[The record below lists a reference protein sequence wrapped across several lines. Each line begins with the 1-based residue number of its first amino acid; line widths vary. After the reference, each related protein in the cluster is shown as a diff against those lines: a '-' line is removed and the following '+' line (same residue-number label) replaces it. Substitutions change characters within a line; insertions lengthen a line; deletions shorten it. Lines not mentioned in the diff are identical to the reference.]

1 MYGIYVSMYMYR
13 YILYVY
19 AGGAAVVEGDETV
32 TLSLGDCLSFF
43 TGAEQ
48 VPPAGFDRECTLNFN
63 SSNIYP
69 TASTCALVLTLPT
82 MYYDTYDTKCSLH
95 FLTMVALDC
104 PNV

>member
-1 MYGIYVSMYMYR
+1 M
-13 YILYVY
+13 
-19 AGGAAVVEGDETV
+19 

-48 VPPAGFDRECTLNFN
+48 VPPAGFGGECTLNFN

-69 TASTCALVLTLPT
+69 TVSTCALVLTLPT
-82 MYYDTYDTKCSLH
+82 MYYDTYDTSAIKCSLH